1 MIKDTNVQR
10 TIVIPKEIA
19 EKIDKEAKEYYCSS
33 SAVVKKI
40 LIAYYKNKKFYD

>member
-19 EKIDKEAKEYYCSS
+19 EKIDKEAKDNYCSAS
-33 SAVVKKI
+33 TMVKKI
-40 LIAYYKNKKFYD
+40 LIEYYKNKK